1 VLIGTL
7 VHRLLARR
15 LPAALDTVT
24 ASRVL
29 RDLLRFDERIDLDDE
44 DAVIDRAAAL
54 YGRLRG
60 RPDVMALLDSGEWHS
75 EVPFSFAPEEQP
87 DVLLRGVIDA
97 VVVAVDGSA
106 TVVEFKTGSPQPG
119 HERQAALYARA
130 VEAATGRPA
139 TARLVYA

>member
-1 VLIGTL
+1 MRGERAVVPVAREGARYSACGT
-7 VHRLLARR
+7 
-15 LPAALDTVT
+15 
-24 ASRVL
+24 
-29 RDLLRFDERIDLDDE
+29 
-44 DAVIDRAAAL
+44 
-54 YGRLRG
+54 
-60 RPDVMALLDSGEWHS
+60 
-75 EVPFSFAPEEQP
+75 EV
-87 DVLLRGVIDA
+87 